1 MPAPPCAS
9 RRSGT
14 SRPSHLAVLPLLSL
28 LASAACGSTSTS
40 TTVGPSPVRCAAT
53 ATATPAGFPAAGG
66 NGTLSVTS
74 ARECTWSVA
83 SQVPWISLVPP
94 VEGQGD
100 GRVRYTVDA
109 NPAASVRRGA
119 LVVGSQSAEITQE
132 PAPCRF
138 ELERESFELGAGEG
152 SAQVGVRAPG
162 GCAWRARSG
171 ASWITVLE
179 GAQGSGAGRVRFR
192 VAANSAIDARE
203 GSLDVA
209 GVRVRVRQLS
219 TLTACRFELDPPE
232 ADAGPEGSEG
242 TFMVA
247 TEPSCPWTA
256 VSGDAWL
263 TVLDGEER
271 TGPGE
276 VRYRAAVNAS
286 TSPRT
291 GSIAA
296 AGTRFTVRQG
306 ACTFSLDP
314 TSASF
319 TALGGSGGVDV
330 QTQSP
335 CPWSASTTDA
345 WIVMTSGSRTGRGRV
360 SYTVA
365 PNTRTTSRTGS
376 IAVGSARVTITQD
389 AAISL
394 SGRVRSLE
402 GSCPNRRFTVNGQ
415 RIRTTSSTDYEG
427 GSCGNLAEGV
437 AVRLKGL
444 PGTDGVLTAF
454 EVDF

>member
-1 MPAPPCAS
+1 M
-9 RRSGT
+9 T
-14 SRPSHLAVLPLLSL
+14 
-28 LASAACGSTSTS
+28 
-40 TTVGPSPVRCAAT
+40 
-53 ATATPAGFPAAGG
+53 
-66 NGTLSVTS
+66 
-74 ARECTWSVA
+74 

-119 LVVGSQSAEITQE
+119 LVVGSQSTEITQE
-132 PAPCRF
+132 PAACRF
-138 ELERESFELGAGEG
+138 ELERHSFELAAAEG
-152 SAQVGVRAPG
+152 SAQVGVRAPA

-171 ASWITVLE
+171 APWITIIE
-179 GAQGSGAGRVRFR
+179 GAQANGPGRVRFR
-192 VAANSAIDARE
+192 IAANSAIDVRE
-203 GSLDVA
+203 GSLEVA
-209 GVRVRVRQLS
+209 GIRVRVRQLG
-219 TLTACRFELDPPE
+219 TLTACRFELDPPD
-232 ADAGPEGSEG
+232 ADAGPEGFDGKFEVS
-242 TFMVA
+242 
-247 TEPSCPWTA
+247 TESSCPWTA

-263 TVLDGEER
+263 TVLDGEDR

-276 VRYRAAVNAS
+276 LRYRAAVNAS
-286 TSPRT
+286 TTPRT
-291 GSIAA
+291 GSIVV
-296 AGTRFTVRQG
+296 GGNQFTVRQG
-306 ACTFSLDP
+306 ACAYSLEP

-319 TALGGSGGVDV
+319 TALGGSGRVDV

-345 WIVMTSGSRTGRGRV
+345 WIVITSGSRTGSGRV

-365 PNTRTTSRTGS
+365 PNTRTTSRASS
-376 IAVGSARVTITQD
+376 IAVGGARVTITQD

-427 GSCGNLAEGV
+427 GTCGDLAEGV

>member
-1 MPAPPCAS
+1 M
-9 RRSGT
+9 
-14 SRPSHLAVLPLLSL
+14 
-28 LASAACGSTSTS
+28 
-40 TTVGPSPVRCAAT
+40 RCAAT
-53 ATATPAGFPAAGG
+53 ATSTPAGFPATGG
-66 NGTLSVTS
+66 SGTLSIAS
-74 ARECTWSVA
+74 ARECSWSVS
-83 SQVPWISLVPP
+83 SQVSWISLVPP

-100 GRVRYTVDA
+100 GRVKYTVEA
-109 NPAASVRRGA
+109 NPAASARRGA
-119 LVVGSQSAEITQE
+119 LVIGSLSTEITQE

-138 ELERESFELGAGEG
+138 ELERQSFELGAGEG
-152 SAQVGVRAPG
+152 AAQVGVRAPA
-162 GCAWRARSG
+162 GCAWSARSG
-171 ASWITVLE
+171 ASWITIVE
-179 GAQGSGAGRVRFR
+179 GAQANGPGRVRFR
-192 VAANSAIDARE
+192 VAANPAIDVRE
-203 GSLDVA
+203 GSLEAA
-209 GVRVRVRQLS
+209 GIRVRVRQLG
-219 TLTACRFELDPPE
+219 TLTACRFELDPPD
-232 ADAGPEGSEG
+232 ADGGPESFDG
-242 TFMVA
+242 TFVVA
-247 TEPSCPWTA
+247 TESSCPWTA

-263 TVLDGEER
+263 TVLDGEDR

-286 TSPRT
+286 TTPRS

-296 AGTRFTVRQG
+296 GGNQFTVRQG

-319 TALGGSGGVDV
+319 SALGGSGRVDV

-345 WIVMTSGSRTGRGRV
+345 WIVITSGSRTGSGRV

-365 PNTRTTSRTGS
+365 PNIRTTARTGS
-376 IAVGSARVTITQD
+376 IAIGGARVTIAQD
-389 AAISL
+389 PAISL

-415 RIRTTSSTDYEG
+415 RVRTTSSTDYEG
-427 GSCGNLAEGV
+427 GSCGDLAEGV

-444 PGTDGVLTAF
+444 LSTDGVLTAF